1 MIEELYKEKGW
12 IISYRE
18 RADGNEEEF

>member
-12 IISYRE
+12 IVSSRE
-18 RADGNEEEF
+18 TADGNEEEF